1 MIAYLNFAAIWC
13 DIILYRLRL
22 FGFRRGFALTQSGA
36 TYLTELAQA
45 QFDVFLSHNWGN
57 DAASRDN
64 HLRVATLA
72 RKLRAAGLKPWL
84 DEEQMGGDIINQMSQ
99 GIESSKVVCV
109 FITKLCVSAVHPRL
123 PAPASAPAAR
133 TTQSPPPCAHALGAP
148 VALPPS
154 MIIASITITALHTP
168 MSFRRHPHG
177 HSLASPSGTLTSA
190 LVWGQVSSMT
200 HARYA
205 YKSAPPVTNLP
216 RLQICLASSLLTGME
231 SRTWFDVHQP

>member
-133 TTQSPPPCAHALGAP
+133 TTQSPPPMRARAWSSRRVAAVNDHRVDHHHRAAHSHVLPSPPTRTLSREPLRYLDKCSGLGPGKLDDSCKVRLQICPAC
-148 VALPPS
+148 
-154 MIIASITITALHTP
+154 
-168 MSFRRHPHG
+168 
-177 HSLASPSGTLTSA
+177 
-190 LVWGQVSSMT
+190 
-200 HARYA
+200 
-205 YKSAPPVTNLP
+205 YKSAPPTNLP
-216 RLQICLASSLLTGME
+216 CVLPVNGDGE
-231 SRTWFDVHQP
+231 SNMV